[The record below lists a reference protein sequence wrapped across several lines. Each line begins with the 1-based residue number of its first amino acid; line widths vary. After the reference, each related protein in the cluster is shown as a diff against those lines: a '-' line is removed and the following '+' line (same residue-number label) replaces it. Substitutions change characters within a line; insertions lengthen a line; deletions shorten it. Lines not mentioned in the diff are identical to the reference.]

1 MAFAQ
6 PTAGEPPL
14 PNPSPLKVEWASSIH
29 LLPAKAQWKTEGPF
43 RNGLAVTSPRATGR
57 NTTFADGLEL
67 YVVLDTPIH
76 LYDLK
81 LVTQLTTSTS
91 ISHAVQTAG
100 DTD

>member
-1 MAFAQ
+1 
-6 PTAGEPPL
+6 
-14 PNPSPLKVEWASSIH
+14 
-29 LLPAKAQWKTEGPF
+29 
-43 RNGLAVTSPRATGR
+43 LAVTSPRATGR

-81 LVTQLTTSTS
+81 LVTQPTTSTS
-91 ISHAVQTAG
+91 IPHAVQTAG